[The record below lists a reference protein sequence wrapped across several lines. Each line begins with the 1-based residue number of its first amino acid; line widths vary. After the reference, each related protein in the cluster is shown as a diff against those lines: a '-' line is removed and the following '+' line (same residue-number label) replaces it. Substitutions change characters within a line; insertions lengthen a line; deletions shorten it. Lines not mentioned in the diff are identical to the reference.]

1 MTFSEAFYGTYKL
14 DKKDGKPHLK
24 ERIFAPVDGFWSGV
38 MIFGGVVGTIILLL
52 TFAAHVQVA
61 LGTFAHPAEN
71 GALTPDAQY
80 TLWGVLVAFIF
91 AFFVLAIP
99 RWFLCR
105 GTMQFS
111 FISHPARGAAHLRV
125 QPEQYDARCR
135 QCAVGHRNGPSA
147 RVPHHLRR
155 VHRFGGPNRA
165 RELLHREVPY
175 GACKACHHI
184 NA

>member
-52 TFAAHVQVA
+52 TFAAHVQFA
-61 LGTFAHPAEN
+61 LG
-71 GALTPDAQY
+71 TPDAQY

-111 FISHPARGAAHLRV
+111 FIGAFLILLAAQLISAFSLNNTTPDV
-125 QPEQYDARCR
+125 GNVLWVIVTGLLLVFLIT
-135 QCAVGHRNGPSA
+135 CAVCTVSA
-147 RVPHHLRR
+147 GLTALVNYFIAKYRMAHAKPVTT
-155 VHRFGGPNRA
+155 
-165 RELLHREVPY
+165 
-175 GACKACHHI
+175 
-184 NA
+184 

>member
-80 TLWGVLVAFIF
+80 TLWGVLVRSSLRFSCSPFRAGSSAAAPCSSASSAHFSSCSRRSSS
-91 AFFVLAIP
+91 P
-99 RWFLCR
+99 R
-105 GTMQFS
+105 
-111 FISHPARGAAHLRV
+111 
-125 QPEQYDARCR
+125 
-135 QCAVGHRNGPSA
+135 SA
-147 RVPHHLRR
+147 
-155 VHRFGGPNRA
+155 
-165 RELLHREVPY
+165 
-175 GACKACHHI
+175 
-184 NA
+184 

>member
-80 TLWGVLVAFIF
+80 TLGRARRVHLCVFRARHSALVP
-91 AFFVLAIP
+91 LP
-99 RWFLCR
+99 RHHAVQLHR
-105 GTMQFS
+105 R
-111 FISHPARGAAHLRV
+111 ISHPARGAAHLRV
-125 QPEQYDARCR
+125 QPE
-135 QCAVGHRNGPSA
+135 
-147 RVPHHLRR
+147 
-155 VHRFGGPNRA
+155 
-165 RELLHREVPY
+165 
-175 GACKACHHI
+175 
-184 NA
+184 

>member
-80 TLWGVLVAFIF
+80 TLWS
-91 AFFVLAIP
+91 P
-99 RWFLCR
+99 TP
-105 GTMQFS
+105 GT
-111 FISHPARGAAHLRV
+111 R
-125 QPEQYDARCR
+125 
-135 QCAVGHRNGPSA
+135 PS
-147 RVPHHLRR
+147 RDRTSPVS
-155 VHRFGGPNRA
+155 G
-165 RELLHREVPY
+165 ELPSP
-175 GACKACHHI
+175 
-184 NA
+184 

>member
-1 MTFSEAFYGTYKL
+1 MTFSEAFYGTYKI

-80 TLWGVLVAFIF
+80 TLWGVLVAVVAAGFGMLT
-91 AFFVLAIP
+91 ALAVWATRKMAAGIGIGILLLLDGDEGNDAILILILALL
-99 RWFLCR
+99 FL
-105 GTMQFS
+105 
-111 FISHPARGAAHLRV
+111 
-125 QPEQYDARCR
+125 
-135 QCAVGHRNGPSA
+135 
-147 RVPHHLRR
+147 
-155 VHRFGGPNRA
+155 
-165 RELLHREVPY
+165 
-175 GACKACHHI
+175 
-184 NA
+184 

>member
-80 TLWGVLVAFIF
+80 T
-91 AFFVLAIP
+91 
-99 RWFLCR
+99 
-105 GTMQFS
+105 
-111 FISHPARGAAHLRV
+111 
-125 QPEQYDARCR
+125 PEQYDARCR

>member
-1 MTFSEAFYGTYKL
+1 MTFSEAFYGTYKI

-61 LGTFAHPAEN
+61 LGTLAHPAEN

-80 TLWGVLVAFIF
+80 TLWGVLIAFVF

-111 FISHPARGAAHLRV
+111 FIGAFSSAPSEIAARAGIAAAISSTPIRHAIARLSINIPPAHI
-125 QPEQYDARCR
+125 
-135 QCAVGHRNGPSA
+135 
-147 RVPHHLRR
+147 
-155 VHRFGGPNRA
+155 
-165 RELLHREVPY
+165 PY
-175 GACKACHHI
+175 
-184 NA
+184 

>member
-38 MIFGGVVGTIILLL
+38 MIFGGV
-52 TFAAHVQVA
+52 
-61 LGTFAHPAEN
+61 
-71 GALTPDAQY
+71 
-80 TLWGVLVAFIF
+80 LVAFIF

-111 FISHPARGAAHLRV
+111 FIGAFLILLAAQLISAFSLNNTTPDV
-125 QPEQYDARCR
+125 GNVLWVIVTGLLLVFLIT
-135 QCAVGHRNGPSA
+135 CAVCTVSA
-147 RVPHHLRR
+147 GLTALVNYFIAKYRMAHAKPVTT
-155 VHRFGGPNRA
+155 
-165 RELLHREVPY
+165 
-175 GACKACHHI
+175 
-184 NA
+184 

>member
-1 MTFSEAFYGTYKL
+1 MTFSEAFYGTYKI

-80 TLWGVLVAFIF
+80 TLWGVLVAFMLCVF
-91 AFFVLAIP
+91 RARHSALVPLP
-99 RWFLCR
+99 RYHAVQLHR
-105 GTMQFS
+105 R
-111 FISHPARGAAHLRV
+111 ISHPARGAAHLRV
-125 QPEQYDARCR
+125 QPE
-135 QCAVGHRNGPSA
+135 
-147 RVPHHLRR
+147 
-155 VHRFGGPNRA
+155 
-165 RELLHREVPY
+165 
-175 GACKACHHI
+175 
-184 NA
+184 